1 VLADRLLNVALEAAN
16 GAAAILKEGVGQAR
30 QDVRTKSSPTDMVS
44 EMDRAAEAFID
55 QLLTRRRPDDAVL
68 AEEGSDR
75 TGTSG
80 VRWIVDP
87 LDGTTNYLF
96 GIPAYGVSVAV
107 EVDGAATVG
116 VVVDPS
122 RSETWTA
129 VAGRGAQLNGRPI
142 RVSAAAI
149 PLQQALI
156 ATGFSYRSEQRARQ
170 ANIVSRVLPNV
181 RDIRRFGSAALDL
194 CWVAAGRV
202 SGYYEWGLQPWDLAA
217 GLLIAAEAGARN
229 ATLND
234 GTVVCA
240 PLHLLGPL
248 CELID
253 PA

>member
-1 VLADRLLNVALEAAN
+1 VLADRLLDVALEAAN

-129 VAGRGAQLNGRPI
+129 VAGRG
-142 RVSAAAI
+142 
-149 PLQQALI
+149 
-156 ATGFSYRSEQRARQ
+156 EQRARQ

-202 SGYYEWGLQPWDLAA
+202 TGYYEWGLQPWDLAA